1 MTKKTTDIARIAT
14 GVRNLDDLF
23 FGGLPAGSVTVIGGA
38 PGAGKTIL
46 TQQICFHNASAECRV
61 LYFSTLSEPTAKTLR
76 YLSQF
81 SFFDAQ
87 KLDGGGIQFID
98 LGAILRNQGLDQASS
113 LIMERVKV
121 TKPTIVV
128 IDSFKAFDDLAKSKE
143 ELRKFGYELA
153 VNLMAWET
161 TTFLL
166 GEYAP
171 HDFQTNPLFSII
183 DALVMLSQR
192 EQSGEQQRFI
202 QIIKMRGSEHSRDEH
217 SFVITKK
224 GAEVFAP
231 RVTIRREDREPS
243 PDRLKT
249 GISKFDALLG
259 DGIPRGSS
267 LLIAG
272 VAGTGKTIL
281 LLEFIY
287 RGALAGEK
295 GIVFTFEETEE
306 RLRASA
312 RGLGW
317 ELDRQI
323 ELDMVQIVFI
333 AQPEIMV
340 EKHLLMMRERVE
352 AFGAR
357 RVAVDSVSVFLH
369 KVTDPQ
375 ISREK
380 TFQLASV
387 VQNVQAVGFFATD
400 IPYGSSQI
408 SRFGV
413 EETVVDG
420 VVLLSATERGLER
433 QRYVEVYK
441 LRNTAHLKGRHN
453 LTIGPGGLAIFP
465 RYSTNGERAEPPA
478 SVDTTHRLGSGVT
491 GLDELLGGGLL
502 ERSVTLVS
510 GSAGAGKSTLG
521 LQFIAE
527 GARQREAGL
536 FVSLEEGPA
545 QIRNTATAIGLPLAR
560 AMDEG
565 LVQVIYL
572 SREHVQ
578 ASQFLAILEDEIRA
592 KQVRRLVLDGASQMA
607 IEGLIPEELRQ
618 LLYTLVT
625 RFKALGVT
633 SMFTLESKSM
643 HSTDMIT
650 DHGFSAISDNII
662 LLRYVQ
668 SSGEFR
674 PSLAVVKTRGSA
686 HSFETAFYSIGT
698 GGLRLETHIGSA
710 VAKPIAQQP
719 IAQQPITPQ
728 PAAIQRANAVVAKQ
742 KPTAKRPRGRR

>member
-1 MTKKTTDIARIAT
+1 MTKKKTDIARIAT

-23 FGGLPAGSVTVIGGA
+23 FGGVPAGSVTVVGGS

-46 TQQICFHNASAECRV
+46 TQQICFHNASAQRRV

-81 SFFDAQ
+81 SFFDAS

-98 LGAILRNQGLDQASS
+98 LGVILRNEGLEHASS
-113 LIMERVKV
+113 LIMARVKKA
-121 TKPTIVV
+121 KPAIVV

-183 DALVMLSQR
+183 DALVMVSQR

-202 QIIKMRGSEHSRDEH
+202 QIVKMRGTDHSRDEH
-217 SFVITKK
+217 SFVITRD
-224 GAEVFAP
+224 GAQVFAP
-231 RVTIRREDREPS
+231 RVTIRREGREAATDRI
-243 PDRLKT
+243 RT
-249 GISKFDALLG
+249 GISNFDALLG
-259 DGIPRGSS
+259 EGIPRGSS

-287 RGALAGEK
+287 RGALAGER

-317 ELDRQI
+317 ELDREI
-323 ELDMVQIVFI
+323 ERQMVEIVFI
-333 AQPEIMV
+333 PQPEIMV
-340 EKHLLMMRERVE
+340 ERHLLMMSDRIA

-369 KVTDPQ
+369 KVKDPQ

-380 TFQLASV
+380 TFQLASI

-420 VVLLSATERGLER
+420 VVLLSATEQGLER
-433 QRYVEVYK
+433 QRYLEVYK

-453 LTIGPGGLAIFP
+453 VTIGPGGSRYFP
-465 RYSTNGERAEPPA
+465 ATRRTAGRQSLQRAWRPPA
-478 SVDTTHRLGSGVT
+478 GW
-491 GLDELLGGGLL
+491 
-502 ERSVTLVS
+502 
-510 GSAGAGKSTLG
+510 
-521 LQFIAE
+521 
-527 GARQREAGL
+527 
-536 FVSLEEGPA
+536 GPA
-545 QIRNTATAIGLPLAR
+545 
-560 AMDEG
+560 
-565 LVQVIYL
+565 
-572 SREHVQ
+572 S
-578 ASQFLAILEDEIRA
+578 
-592 KQVRRLVLDGASQMA
+592 
-607 IEGLIPEELRQ
+607 
-618 LLYTLVT
+618 
-625 RFKALGVT
+625 
-633 SMFTLESKSM
+633 
-643 HSTDMIT
+643 
-650 DHGFSAISDNII
+650 
-662 LLRYVQ
+662 
-668 SSGEFR
+668 
-674 PSLAVVKTRGSA
+674 
-686 HSFETAFYSIGT
+686 
-698 GGLRLETHIGSA
+698 
-710 VAKPIAQQP
+710 
-719 IAQQPITPQ
+719 
-728 PAAIQRANAVVAKQ
+728 PA
-742 KPTAKRPRGRR
+742 